1 MFAFQVAFGP
11 LASQGVHGLWL
22 GCDLH
27 CGHGGS
33 GPMASSRLLGLMFHL
48 PQNLQSHDSIL
59 FMAWHSHILMLN

>member
-11 LASQGVHGLWL
+11 LASQSVHGLWL

-33 GPMASSRLLGLMFHL
+33 GPMASSPG
-48 PQNLQSHDSIL
+48 PDVSPPTEPPVT
-59 FMAWHSHILMLN
+59 